1 MSRKILGVLGVAAAA
16 LLLAAPVQAQK
27 SKDTLRI
34 VINDMFGAIDP
45 YNFPHDEAGSFYRT
59 IYSNLLDFDEHHQK
73 FVPSLAKS
81 WKRVSNTVLEF
92 DLRED
97 VTFHNGNKF
106 DADDVVETLNWLRDE
121 KTKIRFKDRY
131 DWTIPEKLSQYKVRI
146 TAKQPFSTD
155 MSNLAYRF
163 KILDGETMKSLS
175 NMGDYG
181 RTNPVATGPY
191 KVVDFDS
198 NRGLLVEAV
207 PNHWEKTPYSR
218 APAKRVHGIP
228 VPDRQTQIA
237 KFIAG
242 EIDLLRNVEPET
254 AKELGGMG
262 AIVNPTPAQNL
273 LYVTLDAAGRSKSK
287 LMTDERVRKAFIMAI
302 PRDQI
307 VKTYVPG
314 GETAE
319 QPPGICFKK
328 TVACKPDLGIYPY
341 NPAEAKK
348 LLAEAGYPNGVD
360 LVLDVFQPSRQI
372 AEAIAGEIRKV
383 GFRTTVNP
391 MTLGVYVKRRGDGEF
406 TAFVGYYPTAAQP
419 DMANL
424 LDFFFGADRDY
435 WKDDFIHDI
444 AAKGNLEFDLAKRTA
459 LYTPAL
465 NRINEKA
472 YIYPVSELPLLFVS
486 TKDVKVLSNP
496 LSAAE
501 SRLGDYAWA
510 DYKEVRPSK

>member
-1 MSRKILGVLGVAAAA
+1 MSRKLTGILSVAAAA
-16 LLLAAPVQAQK
+16 LLIAAPVHAQK

-59 IYSNLLDFDEHHQK
+59 IYSNLLDFDEHKQK

-81 WKRVSNTVLEF
+81 WKRVSQTVLEF
-92 DLRED
+92 DLRDD

-106 DADDVVETLNWLRDE
+106 DADDVVATLDWLRDE

-131 DWTIPEKLSQYKVRI
+131 DWTIPEKLGQYKVRI
-146 TAKQPFSTD
+146 TAKQPLSTD
-155 MSNLAYRF
+155 MSNLSYRF
-163 KILDGETMKSLS
+163 KMLDAETMKGLQ

-181 RTNPVATGPY
+181 RFTPVATGPY
-191 KVVDFDS
+191 KVVDFDA

-207 PNHWEKTPYSR
+207 ANHWEKTPYSR

-228 VPDRQTQIA
+228 VPDRQTQVA
-237 KFIAG
+237 KFLTG

-254 AKELGGMG
+254 AKELGAMG
-262 AIVNPTPAQNL
+262 HTVNPTPAQNL
-273 LYVTLDAAGRSKSK
+273 LYVTLDAAGRSKNK
-287 LMTDERVRKAFIMAI
+287 LMMDERIRKAFIMAI

-314 GETAE
+314 GATAE
-319 QPPGICFKK
+319 QPPAICFKK
-328 TVACKPDLGIYPY
+328 TVACAPSNKIYDY

-348 LLAEAGYPNGVD
+348 LLIEAGYPDGLD
-360 LVLDVFQPSRQI
+360 MVLDVFAPSRQI
-372 AEAIAGEIRKV
+372 AEAIAGEVRKV
-383 GFRTTVNP
+383 GFRMTVNP

-406 TAFVGYYPTAAQP
+406 TAFVGFYPTAAQP
-419 DMANL
+419 DVANL

-435 WKDDFIHDI
+435 WQDPSI
-444 AAKGNLEFDLAKRTA
+444 AKAAAEGNLEFDLAKRTQI
-459 LYTPAL
+459 YIPTL

-472 YIYPVSELPLLFVS
+472 YIFPISELPLLFVS

-496 LSAAE
+496 VSSAE

-510 DYKEVRPSK
+510 DYKEVRP